1 MRKPNY
7 LVSIYVADK
16 CVELFYSEDLCELHV
31 CRLLHKGCEIEVHDM
46 RKFCPMPN
54 GDINKRERESVK
66 KFKERKDKKEIP
78 ESVVCLE
85 TKEIFPSVSVCAD
98 EIGIQP
104 SKLMDGI
111 MRLVT
116 VQGHHY
122 QFLSTLYD
130 KVK

>member
-7 LVSIYVADK
+7 LVSIFVADK

-54 GDINKRERESVK
+54 EDINERERESVK

-98 EIGIQP
+98 KMGIQL

-111 MRLVT
+111 MRLAT
-116 VQGHHY
+116 IQGHHY

-130 KVK
+130 KC